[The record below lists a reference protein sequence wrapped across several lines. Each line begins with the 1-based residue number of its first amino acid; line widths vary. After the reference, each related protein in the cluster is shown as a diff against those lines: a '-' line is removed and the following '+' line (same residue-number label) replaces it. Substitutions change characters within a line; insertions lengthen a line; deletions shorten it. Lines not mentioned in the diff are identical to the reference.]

1 MRRAPCTANSPVPD
15 VLPPRA
21 RPRPSPVALPD
32 DPRTSYTPDRL
43 QDRFEALN
51 AEDVLA
57 YDNPESVAHCIRR
70 MIRAGREDAA
80 LGRLFEG
87 HVNALQL
94 IRTYGDGAQRRW
106 AETAQNQGARIG
118 VWNNDHFGNPLR
130 VDGSRLRGAKSFASG
145 AGLLTHALVT
155 TEAHS
160 PERVQMWIVTLDDAT
175 SGTDREWW
183 QPVGMQRSETHIVS
197 WDRADAPV
205 AEELGRPGE
214 YQRQPHFSGGGLR
227 FAAVQ
232 AGAVAGLHDQLVEA
246 LTARDRADHPIQRR
260 RIAESFSC
268 AQTAIDAV
276 MMVAHAYAP
285 DDPHLLI
292 RCDAARHR
300 VLECAEEQIMRV
312 QRAVGLQ
319 GLMHPH
325 PLATHLADLMTY
337 IRQPGPD
344 AATDNVARG
353 VLEDGLG
360 FNLA

>member
-1 MRRAPCTANSPVPD
+1 MPDTLPRTA
-15 VLPPRA
+15 RA
-21 RPRPSPVALPD
+21 RTAPITLPE
-32 DPRTSYTPDRL
+32 DPRTPFTAERL
-43 QDRFEALN
+43 QQRFEAAN
-51 AEDVLA
+51 AEDILD
-57 YDNPESVAHCIRR
+57 YHSPDTVARCIRR
-70 MIRAGREDAA
+70 MIRVGREDAA

-94 IRTYGDGAQRRW
+94 VRVYGDGAQRRW
-106 AETAQNQGARIG
+106 VDGAQANGVRIG

-130 VDGSRLRGAKSFASG
+130 RDGERLRGAKSFASG

-155 TEAHS
+155 TRADSAEH
-160 PERVQMWIVTLDDAT
+160 VQMWIVTLDDAT
-175 SGTDREWW
+175 SHTDRDWW

-197 WDRADAPV
+197 WDTDRAPV
-205 AEELGRPGE
+205 CEPVGGPGL

-232 AGAVAGLHDQLVEA
+232 AGAVAGLHDRLVEA
-246 LTARDRADHPIQRR
+246 LSSRDRAEHPVQRR

-276 MMVAHAYAP
+276 MMVAHAYEP
-285 DDPHLLI
+285 DDPDLLV

-319 GLMHPH
+319 SLMHPH
-325 PLATHLADLMTY
+325 PLATHLADLQTY

-344 AATDNVARG
+344 AATDHVAG
-353 VLEDGLG
+353 AVLDRALD
-360 FNLA
+360 FNTA